1 MPAPKRRG
9 RPRKEES
16 AAKNTSENKKTT
28 AKSATAKKTT
38 AKKPSASAKKTLKPQ
53 GDTVFALDIGTR
65 TVVGILGFMDG
76 ETFRVTDTESV
87 PHLKRAMIDG
97 QVEDIEQVAKVA
109 RTVKETL
116 EQRNSIRL
124 TEVSIAAAGRAL
136 KTYRLVYLS
145 LIPTFA
151 LLAIFYYF
159 PIGFGFAISFTDY
172 LPGDHMFFVGFEY
185 VFIGSM
191 LTRQV
196 HQTGE
201 VGLMMSLFCI
211 VEMVMS
217 TPFGLLLDRIG
228 NVASFLLSTV
238 LEMAALITFWYSNKS
253 QGGLF
258 YLAFIFLSLSDSS
271 YETVIP
277 TIIGRNYSDQE
288 SANSTYRL
296 FQYMGGCICYL
307 IAPLFVDGDTKYV
320 SDASLMR
327 ELTLCGVLCIL
338 SAICFVV
345 YEKRFKKELPVVS
358 KEPAHP
364 DEKAAE
370 LVHVAN
376 EDLDEVSKA
385 GAKKVAT
392 VKMDDVKVTAVNNED
407 FTH

>member
-1 MPAPKRRG
+1 M
-9 RPRKEES
+9 
-16 AAKNTSENKKTT
+16 
-28 AKSATAKKTT
+28 
-38 AKKPSASAKKTLKPQ
+38 
-53 GDTVFALDIGTR
+53 
-65 TVVGILGFMDG
+65 
-76 ETFRVTDTESV
+76 
-87 PHLKRAMIDG
+87 
-97 QVEDIEQVAKVA
+97 
-109 RTVKETL
+109 
-116 EQRNSIRL
+116 
-124 TEVSIAAAGRAL
+124 
-136 KTYRLVYLS
+136 
-145 LIPTFA
+145 
-151 LLAIFYYF
+151 
-159 PIGFGFAISFTDY
+159 
-172 LPGDHMFFVGFEY
+172 
-185 VFIGSM
+185 
-191 LTRQV
+191 
-196 HQTGE
+196 
-201 VGLMMSLFCI
+201 
-211 VEMVMS
+211 
-217 TPFGLLLDRIG
+217 
-228 NVASFLLSTV
+228 
-238 LEMAALITFWYSNKS
+238 
-253 QGGLF
+253 F